1 MPDYQKSKIYQIISP
16 SHPEVPPYYGSTTQ
30 TLSSRMSG
38 HRAHYRRDTRES
50 NSELILCYEDAIIVL
65 VENYPCANKSELE
78 NREAEIIKAN
88 KCCNKQIPSGKLINY
103 QNGKI
108 YKIYSPSHP
117 EIDPYYGSTI
127 QSLHMRFSGHKYKK
141 NCTSNLIICYEDALI
156 ELVEEVKCNNVE
168 ELLAREVWW
177 ITNNPCINKNNPV
190 KAEGADKEYGKKY
203 REANKEA
210 LDKRGKEYYKKNKE
224 AFDKRG
230 KEYYKKNKEA
240 LKEYKKEYGK
250 KYREAYKEYHKK
262 YREANKEALKEY
274 KKEYYKKNK
283 EARKEYKKE
292 YREANKEYYKEYN
305 KKYREMQKKLKSTT

>member
-1 MPDYQKSKIYQIISP
+1 MPDYQKSKIYQIVSP

-30 TLSSRMSG
+30 TLSARMSG
-38 HRAHYRRDTRES
+38 HRAHYRADTRENY
-50 NSELILCYEDAIIVL
+50 NSKLILCYEDAIIVL

-78 NREAEIIKAN
+78 KREAEIIKTN
-88 KCCNKQIPSGKLINY
+88 KCVNINIPSGKLINY

-127 QSLHMRFSGHKYKK
+127 QLLRKRFTDHKHQR
-141 NCTSNLIICYEDALI
+141 NCMSKLIICYEDALI

-177 ITNNPCINKNNPV
+177 IINNPCINKCNPV
-190 KAEGADKEYGKKY
+190 RSEGAK
-203 REANKEA
+203 
-210 LDKRGKEYYKKNKE
+210 KEYYQKNKE
-224 AFDKRG
+224 
-230 KEYYKKNKEA
+230 EI
-240 LKEYKKEYGK
+240 
-250 KYREAYKEYHKK
+250 
-262 YREANKEALKEY
+262 KEY

-283 EARKEYKKE
+283 EANKEYYQKNKEEIKEYNKEYNEKNKEYKKE
-292 YREANKEYYKEYN
+292 YNKEYYQKNKEANKEARKEYH